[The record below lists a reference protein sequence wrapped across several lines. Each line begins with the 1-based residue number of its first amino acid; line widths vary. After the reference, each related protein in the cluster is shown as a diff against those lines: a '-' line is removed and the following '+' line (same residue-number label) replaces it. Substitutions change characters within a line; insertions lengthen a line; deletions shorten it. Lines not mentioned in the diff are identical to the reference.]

1 MGFRLFLSF
10 FFFFF
15 RFVGV
20 YGTNGMMRNFDNS
33 NEAVSKSNVVVE
45 RDFSTKALT
54 CPFFTKLS
62 EIFKKYI

>member
-1 MGFRLFLSF
+1 MVTIVHGFQIVSF
-10 FFFFF
+10 FFFLFF

-54 CPFFTKLS
+54 CPFFYK
-62 EIFKKYI
+62 IV